1 MFVPTFRRDSISD
14 ALIKEVRMLKQA
26 CILCKVV
33 GALAI
38 IGALNWGII
47 GLTGNNVVENIL
59 GVGGI
64 TNIVYILVGLSGL
77 VLLASYFIVCPC
89 CKK

>member
-1 MFVPTFRRDSISD
+1 MGVNSSRQKAAGFV
-14 ALIKEVRMLKQA
+14 KEVRMLKQA
-26 CILCKVV
+26 CSLCKVV

-47 GLTGNNVVENIL
+47 GLTGNNVVESIL
-59 GVGGI
+59 GVGGM
-64 TNIVYILVGLSGL
+64 TNVVYILVGLSGL
-77 VLLASYFIVCPC
+77 MLLASYFVICPK